1 MNTLLLCITIIVLV
15 IYFEWELVK
24 TALTPILDIVVSLWF
39 IIMLLVVIVTEL
51 ALIVV
56 APVALLLGF
65 ESRQWHINVAK
76 KLMYSGIGEKKNVD
90 TD

>member
-1 MNTLLLCITIIVLV
+1 MRIFAYIIIAVLV

-24 TALTPILDIVVSLWF
+24 TALAPIMDIAVSVFFIIRLVAVIVV
-39 IIMLLVVIVTEL
+39 EL

-65 ESRQWHINVAK
+65 ESRDWHINVAR
-76 KLMYSGIGEKKNVD
+76 KLMLAGVKQNAD